1 MVVWVRLGETVRYIS
16 GPDRH
21 LQSHNTS
28 IAEGE
33 GVGSP
38 SEELHPE
45 DSLAKAVG
53 SKWKQLAPRDI
64 FLHKDIE
71 FLTHVA
77 NSPKYVEVDSSAQ
90 VTEPAFGLWINR

>member
-1 MVVWVRLGETVRYIS
+1 MVLWVRLGETARYMS

-21 LQSHNTS
+21 LHSRRGRS
-28 IAEGE
+28 
-33 GVGSP
+33 GSP